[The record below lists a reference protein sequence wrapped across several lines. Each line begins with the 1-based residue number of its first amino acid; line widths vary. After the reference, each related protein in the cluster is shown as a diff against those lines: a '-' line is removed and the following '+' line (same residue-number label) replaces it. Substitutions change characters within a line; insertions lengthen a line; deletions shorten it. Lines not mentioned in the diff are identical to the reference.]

1 MEQKTMKA
9 AVIEEVGKL
18 SIHEVPVPEISNE
31 DILLKVDACGI
42 CGSDLRILSNGNKR
56 INYPQILGHEITG
69 TVVEVGNN
77 QFYKF
82 SMGDKISLSADIPC
96 GNCVW
101 CLKGLSNHCNNNLA
115 FGYEYAGGFAEY
127 IKLDSRI
134 LNYGPLYILPKE
146 NFCLEQVALA
156 EPLSCCINGAEIC
169 RLGKGDDVLI
179 YGAGPIGS
187 ILTRLAKAKGANSV
201 VLCDTDYSRLESA
214 KKCNADRYILF
225 NDSELGKASKDITGG
240 TGFNVIFTACPAIEA
255 QESAI
260 NYVRQSGV
268 INFFG
273 GLSPNA
279 RNISFSSNILHYK
292 EVTLLGSHG
301 STPKHHRTAVKMLLD
316 REIVLEDLISKKFKL
331 EDISLAFDESFN
343 NKQNLKILIMP

>member
-9 AVIEEVGKL
+9 AVIEGIGKL
-18 SIHEVPVPEISNE
+18 SIHEVPVPKISN
-31 DILLKVDACGI
+31 DDLLLKVDSCGI
-42 CGSDLRILSNGNKR
+42 CGSDLRIIYNGNKR

-77 QFYKF
+77 QYYNF
-82 SMGDKISLSADIPC
+82 SVGDKISLSADIPC
-96 GNCVW
+96 GNCIW
-101 CLKGLSNHCNNNLA
+101 CFKGLSNHCNNNLA

-127 IKLDSRI
+127 LKLDPRI
-134 LNYGPLYILPKE
+134 LNYGPLYLLPKE
-146 NFCLEQVALA
+146 NFNLEQVALA
-156 EPLSCCINGAEIC
+156 EPLSCCINGTEIC
-169 RLGKGDDVLI
+169 KLGKGDDVLI

-201 VLCDTDYSRLESA
+201 VLCDTDYNRLEAA

-225 NDSELGKASKDITGG
+225 NDLELGKASKEITGG
-240 TGFNVIFTACPAIEA
+240 LGFNIVFTACPAIEA

-268 INFFG
+268 VNFFG
-273 GLSPNA
+273 GLPPHI

-292 EVTLLGSHG
+292 EVILLGSHG
-301 STPKHHRTAVKMLLD
+301 STPQHHRTAVNMLLN
-316 REIVLEDLISKKFKL
+316 RELILEDLISQKIKL
-331 EDISLAFDESFN
+331 EDISHAIYESLN
-343 NKQNLKILIMP
+343 NKQNLKILIIP